1 MSTAPYKPV
10 DSSPSKHITGAEL
23 RMRQAL
29 ADICNG
35 VGWSSDKELARW
47 YGVTRKAI

>member
-1 MSTAPYKPV
+1 MNTELPKPV
-10 DSSPSKHITGAEL
+10 DTSTSEHVTGTEL
-23 RMRQAL
+23 RMQQAL